1 MITLV
6 CGVRQ
11 EAPTLLLIKALKELQ
26 ADFLVFNQ
34 EELSNHVQTRWQYNN
49 KGIKGT
55 IRIKDEYLNIKDIS
69 GVFLR
74 FMSTKH
80 MPDAKK
86 NEATLTKTRSV
97 ITSLTYLF
105 DILPIKV
112 INPKYGMMTNFSK
125 PNQSLM
131 IRKSMFKIPETLIT
145 NKPALAV
152 RFIEH
157 SDFNVIYKS
166 ISSERSIVKKVK
178 KSDIDKIDHI
188 TYLPT
193 QFQRYIEGNNIRVH
207 VVDDQIFATEVSTKT
222 VDYRYAHVDGDNAEL
237 KPIDLPKDIK
247 SRCIELT
254 KRLGLVFSGIDLI
267 RNKND
272 YYCLEVNTSP
282 GYSYYEL
289 STGQPIS
296 QALATYLTSKKKPL
310 SKHY

>member
-11 EAPTLLLIKALKELQ
+11 ETPTLLLINALKELG
-26 ADFLVFNQ
+26 ADFHVVNQ
-34 EELSNHVQTRWQYNN
+34 EELSNHVQVRWSYDN
-49 KGIKGT
+49 GGCKGT
-55 IRIKDEYLNIKDIS
+55 IRIKDEYVNIQSIS

-74 FMSTKH
+74 FMSTEH

-97 ITSLTYLF
+97 ITSLTDLF
-105 DILPIKV
+105 DILPVKV

-145 NKPALAV
+145 NKPALATS
-152 RFIEH
+152 FIEH
-157 SDFNVIYKS
+157 LDYNVIYKS
-166 ISSERSIVKKVK
+166 ISCERSIVKKVK
-178 KSDIDKIDHI
+178 RSNIEQIDQIKH
-188 TYLPT
+188 LPT
-193 QFQRYIEGNNIRVH
+193 QFQEYIEGNNIRVH
-207 VVDDQIFATEVSTKT
+207 VVDHQIFATEVITET
-222 VDYRYAHVDGDNAEL
+222 VDYRYAHVNGDNAEL
-237 KPIDLPKDIK
+237 KPIELPLDIK
-247 SRCIELT
+247 NRCIELT

-289 STGQPIS
+289 STGQPIA
-296 QALATYLTSKKKPL
+296 QALATYLNNK
-310 SKHY
+310 

>member
-11 EAPTLLLIKALKELQ
+11 ETPTLLLIKALKELD
-26 ADFLVFNQ
+26 ADFHVVNQ
-34 EELSNHVQTRWQYNN
+34 EELSNHVQVRWSYDNN
-49 KGIKGT
+49 GCKGT
-55 IRIKDEYLNIKDIS
+55 IRIKDEYLDIQNIS

-74 FMSTKH
+74 FMSTEH

-97 ITSLTYLF
+97 IISLTDLL

-131 IRKSMFKIPETLIT
+131 IRKSMFKIPDTLIT
-145 NKPALAV
+145 NKPALATS
-152 RFIEH
+152 FIEH
-157 SDFNVIYKS
+157 FNFNVIYKS
-166 ISSERSIVKKVK
+166 ISCERSIVKKVK
-178 KSDIDKIDHI
+178 KNDIEQIDHI
-188 TYLPT
+188 KHLPT
-193 QFQRYIEGNNIRVH
+193 QFQKYIEGNNIRVH
-207 VVDDQIFATEVSTKT
+207 VVGDQTFATEVTTET

-237 KPIDLPKDIK
+237 KPIDLPLDIK
-247 SRCIELT
+247 NRCIELT

-296 QALATYLTSKKKPL
+296 QALATYLTND
-310 SKHY
+310 